1 MKTDSGVLRV
11 LLVDDDEEDYF
22 IARDLFEDIEHFDAE
37 VEWIDTYEGAIEAF
51 SEERH
56 DVYFLDYH
64 LGARDGLELLQ
75 DAISLGVTRPIIM
88 LTGQGGRDVDLEAM
102 KLGAYDYL
110 IKGRITPAQLE
121 RSIRYAL
128 QHAASTE
135 ALRRTV
141 QISSAL
147 LTVVSRLDQGVMITD
162 PLQDD
167 NPLVYVNDHF
177 LTMTGY
183 TRGEVLG
190 RNPRFLQGP
199 ESEPTEI
206 ERMAH
211 ALSTGQP
218 YFGTMRNYRA
228 DGTVY
233 DNQLEIIPVRDVEG
247 HISKYISLCREV

>member
-1 MKTDSGVLRV
+1 MTKNLGVLRV
-11 LLVDDDEEDYF
+11 LLVDDDEEDYL
-22 IARDLFEDIEHFDAE
+22 IARELFEDIEHFEAD
-37 VEWIDTYEGAIEAF
+37 VEWLDTYERGIEAIG
-51 SEERH
+51 EERH

-110 IKGRITPAQLE
+110 IKGRITSAQLE

-128 QHAASTE
+128 QHSASTE

-147 LTVVSRLDQGVMITD
+147 LTVVSRIDQGVMITD

-167 NPLVYVNDHF
+167 NPVVYVNERF
-177 LTMTGY
+177 LQMTGY
-183 TRGEVLG
+183 GRGEFLG

-199 ESEPTEI
+199 ETEPAEI
-206 ERMAH
+206 ERMAQ
-211 ALSTGQP
+211 AMGTGQP
-218 YFGTMRNYRA
+218 YVGVMSNYRA
-228 DGTVY
+228 DGTVFR
-233 DNQLEIIPVRDVEG
+233 NHLEIVPVRDDEG
-247 HISKYISLCREV
+247 HISKYVSLCREA